1 MKRTHRALLSAVVAL
16 AGCESAAPPPPAAET
31 DSAATAPV
39 AAQAEALNP
48 VQQEMRLLD
57 EAIRTSITA
66 IANNT
71 PQVAV
76 ERIHVVHAAR
86 TQTEAFLHSGQYAP
100 LASRDTLEAFA
111 AADNAF
117 HVQLEGYAEAL
128 TAGDLQRAAGALGP
142 MLQSCVA
149 CHERFRPG
157 VTRP

>member
-1 MKRTHRALLSAVVAL
+1 MKRTPGTLLWAALAL
-16 AGCESAAPPPPAAET
+16 AGCGNASPPPPVAEA
-31 DSAATAPV
+31 DSAATVPATDQV
-39 AAQAEALNP
+39 QALNP

-76 ERIHVVHAAR
+76 ERIHAVHAAR
-86 TQTEAFLHSGQYAP
+86 TETEAFLHSGQYAP
-100 LASRDTLEAFA
+100 LASHDTLEAFA
-111 AADNAF
+111 AADRAF
-117 HVQLEGYAEAL
+117 HVQLEEYAEAL
-128 TAGDLQRAAGALGP
+128 SASDLRRAAGALGP

-157 VTRP
+157 VTP